1 MAMVGLALV
10 LSACAATTPRPPA
23 APTVA
28 PGVAPAERLSQ
39 AIELLDQ
46 GQAAAARAEL
56 QAILAAR
63 PDDARA
69 GRLMR
74 EIDDDPRV
82 LLGSRSYPYTV
93 RPGESMSALAD
104 RFLGDSLM
112 FYALARY
119 NGIAAP
125 ADLTAGR
132 VLMIPGVPRRAP
144 VAAPPVTQPQPV
156 KPPPVHDR
164 AQARQL
170 RASALESM
178 NRGQI
183 NRAVSLLQR
192 AVALDPDDPVIARDL
207 TRALRIQ
214 ATVHAR

>member
-1 MAMVGLALV
+1 MACLALV
-10 LSACAATTPRPPA
+10 LSACATTTPRPAA
-23 APTVA
+23 APAVA
-28 PGVAPAERLSQ
+28 PGLPPAERLSQ
-39 AIELLDQ
+39 AIEFLDQ
-46 GQAAAARAEL
+46 GQAVAARAEL

-63 PDDARA
+63 PDDTRA
-69 GRLMR
+69 DHLMR
-74 EIDDDPRV
+74 EIDEDPRV
-82 LLGSRSYPYTV
+82 LLGSRSYAYTV
-93 RPGESMSALAD
+93 RPGESMSALAE
-104 RFLGDSLM
+104 RFLGDPLM

-132 VLMIPGVPRRAP
+132 VLMIPGVPHRAP
-144 VAAPPVTQPQPV
+144 VAAPPATQPQPV

-164 AQARQL
+164 VQARQL
-170 RASALESM
+170 RAAALESM

-192 AVALDPDDPVIARDL
+192 AVAVDPDDPVIARDL
-207 TRALRIQ
+207 SRALRIQ